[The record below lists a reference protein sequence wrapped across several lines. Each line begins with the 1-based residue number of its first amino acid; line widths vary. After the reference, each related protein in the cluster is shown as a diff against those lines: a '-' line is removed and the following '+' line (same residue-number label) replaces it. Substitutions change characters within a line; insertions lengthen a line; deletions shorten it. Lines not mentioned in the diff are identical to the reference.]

1 MNDID
6 LILERDERR
15 EELLRRKEEAYDPS
29 TGLGSPV
36 ARVPYTIPDG
46 LPGGGTVIMVSE
58 AMLRDP
64 DLAQA
69 STQVRLDL
77 VRFRHDFEYWAW
89 RCVKIRDKES
99 GQRIPFRLNA
109 PQRRFLGMLEA
120 DRLAGRPLR
129 FVMLKARQ
137 WGGSTLVQMYFAYI
151 QMIQRRNWHSII
163 CSHVRDTSATI
174 RRMYRQMLEEYPEE
188 YKEDGTPLTLKTV
201 SGSRSKCEITGRGCT
216 VDIGSSMSPD
226 ALRGNDFALAHLS
239 EVAFWADGAKRS
251 PDDFIRTISGS
262 VPLTAD
268 TAIIM
273 ESTANGVGNFFHE
286 VWLRA
291 EKGSGAYRPVFVPW
305 FEITRYRMALDPE
318 ERRDIAS
325 TLTAMETA
333 LIDRGLTLSQIAWR
347 RWKRGEYLTDA
358 QMASEFPASP
368 EEAFVNTGA
377 GVFDPADLEALRKLC
392 ADPVRKG
399 RLSGAS
405 LTGPRAMENPR
416 FTDDPCGPFEVW
428 REPDPG
434 APARRY
440 VVTVDIG
447 GRSPGADWSVIAV
460 IDRNGPEGVPELV
473 AQWRDHAD
481 HDIVCWQAAAIARWY
496 GRALLVI
503 ESNSLESGGVAAA
516 SDASLYILGELR
528 RVYPHLYV
536 RRRTERMNGTP
547 ETRPGFHTN
556 RQTKT
561 AALAVLIASLR
572 DRTYIERCRGAV
584 GEMLTYEVNDHGAYA
599 ARPGYHDD
607 MLMTRAI
614 ALYVISQTE
623 PVAAVPVPRLPRRP
637 VW

>member
-1 MNDID
+1 MKDID
-6 LILERDERR
+6 FILDRDLEREALARQT
-15 EELLRRKEEAYDPS
+15 EEDYDPA
-29 TGLGSPV
+29 TGAGSPV
-36 ARVPYTIPDG
+36 ARVPFVVPVG
-46 LPGGGTVIMVSE
+46 LGATGGRIMVPG
-58 AMLRDP
+58 AMLSDP
-64 DLAQA
+64 ELGAAD
-69 STQVRLDL
+69 TQVKLDL
-77 VRFRHDFEYWAW
+77 VRFRYDFEYWAW
-89 RCVKIRDKES
+89 RCVRIRDKES
-99 GQRIPFRLNA
+99 GRRIAFRLNA

-174 RRMYRQMLEEYPEE
+174 RRMYKQMLEEYPEE
-188 YKEDGTPLTLKTV
+188 YRDPDAVPALKTV
-201 SGSRSKCEITGRGCT
+201 SGSRSKCEIAGRGCT

-239 EVAFWADGAKRS
+239 EVAFWADGTKRT

-262 VPLTAD
+262 VPLVAD

-291 EKGSGAYRPVFVPW
+291 EKGEGAYRPVFVPW
-305 FEITRYRMALDPE
+305 FEIARYRIALSREQRRGVAMSLTPM
-318 ERRDIAS
+318 ERS
-325 TLTAMETA
+325 LV
-333 LIDRGLTLSQIAWR
+333 DRGLTLSQIAWR
-347 RWKRGEYLTDA
+347 RWKRGEYLTDS
-358 QMASEFPASP
+358 QMAAEFPASP

-377 GVFDPADLEALRKLC
+377 GVFDPADVEALRSHC
-392 ADPVRKG
+392 ADPARRG
-399 RLSGAS
+399 RLGGAS
-405 LTGPRAMENPR
+405 LTGLRAMENPR
-416 FTDDPCGPFEVW
+416 FTDDVNGPLEVW
-428 REPDPG
+428 REPEPEAGSD
-434 APARRY
+434 RY

-447 GRSPGADWSVIAV
+447 GRSAGSDWSVIAV
-460 IDRNGPEGVPELV
+460 MDSCGPEGKPELV

-481 HDIVCWQAAAIARWY
+481 HDIVCWQAAAIAQWY

-516 SDASLYILGELR
+516 SDASLYILGELW
-528 RVYPHLYV
+528 RVYPNLYV
-536 RRRTERMNGTP
+536 RRRTESLRGTP
-547 ETRPGFHTN
+547 ENRPGFHTN

-561 AALAVLIASLR
+561 AALAVLIAALR

-584 GEMLTYEVNDHGAYA
+584 AEMLTYEVNAGGAYA

-614 ALYVISQTE
+614 ALYVISRRAPE
-623 PVAAVPVPRLPRRP
+623 RSVPVSRLPRRP
-637 VW
+637 IW